1 MFREKGLYDRMVGI
15 EKELV
20 LLRGEIERQQGM
32 LAIYRD
38 VVEGQAKHIDKLLDR
53 AMARELKEY
62 KTFTLPEGPHMGIGV
77 REIYNPMADEE
88 LAGRVVVE
96 EELGGKSER

>member
-1 MFREKGLYDRMVGI
+1 MFGKKGLYDRMVGI

-62 KTFTLPEGPHMGIGV
+62 KTFTLPEVPAIGL
-77 REIYNPMADEE
+77 REVYNPMADEE